1 MTTATMPLD
10 AISYVCSLVR
20 QRSAIELDAAKAY
33 LIEARLGPLARRH
46 GFPSITDMV
55 RSLQARPKPDMQQE
69 LVEAMTTNETSFFRD
84 AHPFEALRVKVL
96 PDLLRLAAAKR
107 SLHIWSAACS
117 TGQEAYSIAILIRE
131 HFPELGQWN
140 ARIYATD
147 LCDDVLQKGRAA
159 RFSQIEIN
167 RGLPAALLAKY
178 FRRDGMLWQLAPEP
192 RAMVAFTKLN
202 LIERW
207 PPLPPMDVIFLRNV
221 LIYFS
226 ADNKKRI
233 LERMRD
239 ALAPQGVLFL
249 GAAETTMGLD
259 NTFVREQVG
268 SGVFYRN
275 HPSLT
280 K

>member
-55 RSLQARPKPDMQQE
+55 RSLQAKPKPDMQQE

-259 NTFVREQVG
+259 NTFVREQAG